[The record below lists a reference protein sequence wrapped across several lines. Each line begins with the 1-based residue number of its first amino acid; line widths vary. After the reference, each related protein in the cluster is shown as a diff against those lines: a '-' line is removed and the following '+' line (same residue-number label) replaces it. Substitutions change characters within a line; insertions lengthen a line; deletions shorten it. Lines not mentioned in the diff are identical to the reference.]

1 MIANEIADAAGIDE
15 ILARYCTFWKGT
27 GRNLGL
33 SESVLDVIEEDNKE
47 QRKCFE
53 MTLKMWLWQDQEKA
67 TWGVLELA
75 ITNSIRAKLSLE
87 KLMKC
92 ELLMCDQIMV
102 LLILYID
109 VL

>member
-1 MIANEIADAAGIDE
+1 MIADEIADAAGIDE
-15 ILARYCTFWKGT
+15 ILAKYCTLWKGT

-33 SESVLDVIEEDNKE
+33 SESVLDCIEEDYKE

-53 MTLKMWLWQDQEKA
+53 ITLKMWLLQDQEKA
-67 TWGVLELA
+67 TWVVLELA

-92 ELLMCDQIMV
+92 ELRTTNYTCVIKLWFF
-102 LLILYID
+102 
-109 VL
+109 